1 MDQDF
6 VALQWVTG
14 EIEQTSEQFGK
25 ALLGYADDV
34 SDQTRLR
41 LALTHAHQIHAT
53 LRLLDIA
60 SAVQLAR
67 EVEEGVQAMLH
78 GRIPGSESN
87 LQVLLAAGLQLPG
100 YLRRI
105 ASQRQESPLDV
116 LSLVNE
122 LRVLRGAEPL
132 AMPDP
137 VIDTRA
143 LERGVDRDA
152 TPANEEELQTLRRG
166 RQKFQTEL
174 LGLLRG
180 EAVSERL
187 QTLQKLFSMLA
198 DCMRPGDHRLWW
210 QACAGVCEAVGA
222 GGVTL
227 DTRVHEALREVDNEF
242 RANLALEQ
250 GFYARAPA
258 AAAYDKLLSIIALS
272 SPVSAQLA
280 EIQQR
285 HHLRPDAAG
294 ARNATALDDLG
305 ATGAAV
311 DAIGAELNVVLERLE
326 ASEGDAF
333 TIGRVLREVEP
344 ELRRIASVLAGLGYS
359 EEHALLLPQLER
371 IDAGL
376 LSGSALDERLTEIS
390 AALLDVVQSQPA
402 RTARAP
408 NHGARR
414 WRAHRSRSVAKCR
427 RASIRSSR
435 R

>member
-1 MDQDF
+1 MGDGRDR
-6 VALQWVTG
+6 A
-14 EIEQTSEQFGK
+14 
-25 ALLGYADDV
+25 V

-41 LALTHAHQIHAT
+41 LALPHAHQIHAT

-180 EAVSERL
+180 EAVSE
-187 QTLQKLFSMLA
+187 
-198 DCMRPGDHRLWW
+198 
-210 QACAGVCEAVGA
+210 
-222 GGVTL
+222 
-227 DTRVHEALREVDNEF
+227 EV
-242 RANLALEQ
+242 
-250 GFYARAPA
+250 
-258 AAAYDKLLSIIALS
+258 
-272 SPVSAQLA
+272 
-280 EIQQR
+280 
-285 HHLRPDAAG
+285 
-294 ARNATALDDLG
+294 
-305 ATGAAV
+305 
-311 DAIGAELNVVLERLE
+311 
-326 ASEGDAF
+326 
-333 TIGRVLREVEP
+333 
-344 ELRRIASVLAGLGYS
+344 
-359 EEHALLLPQLER
+359 
-371 IDAGL
+371 
-376 LSGSALDERLTEIS
+376 
-390 AALLDVVQSQPA
+390 
-402 RTARAP
+402 
-408 NHGARR
+408 
-414 WRAHRSRSVAKCR
+414 
-427 RASIRSSR
+427 
-435 R
+435 